1 MKLMLSGPS
10 ERGPQQ
16 EPLGFFCPMWVACIA
31 HSLVV
36 MLAVVLIKRELHNLD
51 GRLSLRNETRKGM
64 EPLAGLAA
72 PSETVRGFNQGQF
85 ARSRLLWIRL
95 LFAHH
100 AHHLE
105 EEGFRGCVRRQSGQ
119 KT

>member
-1 MKLMLSGPS
+1 
-10 ERGPQQ
+10 
-16 EPLGFFCPMWVACIA
+16 MWVACIA

-51 GRLSLRNETRKGM
+51 GRLSIRYDTRKGM

-85 ARSRLLWIRL
+85 ARSQLLWL
-95 LFAHH
+95 
-100 AHHLE
+100 
-105 EEGFRGCVRRQSGQ
+105 SGPTPSSPSRTGLPGLGSPA
-119 KT
+119 KSLYRKRKCGGWAVPGATSL

>member
-72 PSETVRGFNQGQF
+72 QAKPYGDSTKVNSRVAGFSG
-85 ARSRLLWIRL
+85 S
-95 LFAHH
+95 
-100 AHHLE
+100 
-105 EEGFRGCVRRQSGQ
+105 GCCSH
-119 KT
+119 TMLTT

>member
-16 EPLGFFCPMWVACIA
+16 EPLVFFCPMWVACIA

-51 GRLSLRNETRKGM
+51 GRLSLRNETREGM

-72 PSETVRGFNQGQF
+72 PSETVRGFNQGY
-85 ARSRLLWIRL
+85 SRV
-95 LFAHH
+95 A
-100 AHHLE
+100 
-105 EEGFRGCVRRQSGQ
+105 GFSGSGCCSH
-119 KT
+119 TMLTT

>member
-72 PSETVRGFNQGQF
+72 PSETVQRFNQAQS
-85 ARSRLLWIRL
+85 ARSRRLRIRL

-105 EEGFRGCVRRQSGQ
+105 DGSRGCVRRRSHH
-119 KT
+119 K

>member
-51 GRLSLRNETRKGM
+51 GRLSLRNETREGM

-105 EEGFRGCVRRQSGQ
+105 EGFRGCVRRQSGQ